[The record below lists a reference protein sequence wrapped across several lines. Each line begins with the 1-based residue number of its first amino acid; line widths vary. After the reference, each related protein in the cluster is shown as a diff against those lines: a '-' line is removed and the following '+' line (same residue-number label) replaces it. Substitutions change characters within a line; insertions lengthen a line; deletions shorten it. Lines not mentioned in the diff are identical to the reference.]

1 MLAVNTLGVLH
12 ILENGESVSSVADLK
27 GKTIW
32 STGQGANPEYIL
44 RKILTENGLD
54 PDKDVTIEFVGAND
68 ELVAALVS
76 GKATIAMVPG
86 TRRDDRSLEGRGTP
100 PRARRQRRV
109 GQARAQLLAYDGLR
123 YCQVRIS
130 RK

>member
-12 ILENGESVSSVADLK
+12 ILENGESVSSIADLK

-76 GKATIAMVPG
+76 GKATD
-86 TRRDDRSLEGRGTP
+86 RDGARNP
-100 PRARRQRRV
+100 PRRPFSRRSRDSAARSTSRRV
-109 GQARAQLLAYDGLR
+109 GQARARLLAYDGLR